1 MKTIRHTKLILFF
14 LCAIAVFFV
23 KCHKDDGLRI
33 RSGYFKVTDY
43 NISQNIIENPE
54 TILYDSLAFL
64 IDINIYADDVL
75 LNKNASPDHILSP
88 LDLYKSISLVTIN
101 SFNEHYGMLDTISDL
116 MLFNIYNKT
125 EYLLISDTVKI
136 FFYPSINSLSEIFPG
151 VTFDRLPYDS
161 FNCTDDFFQSETSKH
176 SYPFL
181 LKLNTPPDTTRL
193 FQIKIN
199 IELLDG
205 RKFELYSMPVY
216 IEP

>member
-1 MKTIRHTKLILFF
+1 MKIKYFFTKWLCFSLLLFILSY
-14 LCAIAVFFV
+14 C
-23 KCHKDDGLRI
+23 GLPI
-33 RSGYFKVTDY
+33 YMGYFKTANF
-43 NISQNIIENPE
+43 NIYSNIGNND
-54 TILYDSLAFL
+54 TTNYSNVMYL
-64 IDINIYADDVL
+64 IDLIIDADDVL